1 MIKPA
6 QYVLLDT
13 LCRNNVSLLLDE
25 FDKDLKNIS
34 GKCMDIG
41 CGPGDITKDIL
52 LPFLGPNVTMIGT
65 DIMEKVIEYANK
77 TYGDKERLKFEVLDI
92 ETKNLPD
99 KYISEFDHIFSFHAL
114 QWCKDIH
121 QTFRNIYRML
131 RPSKTMLILSIAH
144 HAHTYESLE
153 AMAQDMRY
161 AAYMGDKNKYVGSFH
176 YSTQPHEELK
186 QILENIGFQVH
197 HCSHRNKSEFLNT
210 QKFSSMIT
218 SQYTFEFLNKMPHD
232 LKEEFMNEFIRRFE
246 EIRIEEYKKRQND
259 DKLHDHIPF
268 YYTVLVVYAQKRL

>member
-1 MIKPA
+1 MVKLA
-6 QYVLLDT
+6 QYVLFDT
-13 LCRNNVSLLLDE
+13 LCKNNVSLLLDE

-114 QWCKDIH
+114 QWCKDIP

-131 RPSKTMLILSIAH
+131 RPGKTMLILIIAH
-144 HAHTYESLE
+144 HVHVFEPLK
-153 AMAQDMRY
+153 AMAEDTRY

-197 HCSHRNKSEFLNT
+197 HCSHRNKCEFFNT
-210 QKFSSMIT
+210 QKFICK
-218 SQYTFEFLNKMPHD
+218 YFLLICKN
-232 LKEEFMNEFIRRFE
+232 
-246 EIRIEEYKKRQND
+246 
-259 DKLHDHIPF
+259 
-268 YYTVLVVYAQKRL
+268 

>member
-1 MIKPA
+1 MVKLA
-6 QYVLLDT
+6 QYVLFDT
-13 LCRNNVSLLLDE
+13 LCKNNVSLLLDE

-114 QWCKDIH
+114 QWCKDI
-121 QTFRNIYRML
+121 
-131 RPSKTMLILSIAH
+131 P
-144 HAHTYESLE
+144 
-153 AMAQDMRY
+153 
-161 AAYMGDKNKYVGSFH
+161 
-176 YSTQPHEELK
+176 
-186 QILENIGFQVH
+186 
-197 HCSHRNKSEFLNT
+197 
-210 QKFSSMIT
+210 
-218 SQYTFEFLNKMPHD
+218 
-232 LKEEFMNEFIRRFE
+232 
-246 EIRIEEYKKRQND
+246 
-259 DKLHDHIPF
+259 
-268 YYTVLVVYAQKRL
+268 